1 MKQRYNTK
9 GYSTDCKDE
18 AVAYCIDEYVSRFY
32 DVEGGEWVSIT
43 DEDKEEYALAKY
55 EEAMDLRMD
64 AGRLDEWIYK
74 TDHLSG
80 HKS

>member
-1 MKQRYNTK
+1 MYTTK
-9 GYSTDCKDE
+9 DYSTDC
-18 AVAYCIDEYVSRFY
+18 IDEIITHCVDERLPRFY

-64 AGRLDEWIYK
+64 AGRLDE
-74 TDHLSG
+74 
-80 HKS
+80 